1 MTKWEIK
8 KTGNLKNLKNTILIE
23 GLPGIGNVGKITA
36 DFLLEEIKAKKVYD
50 IFSYT
55 FPHSV
60 FINED
65 SLIELPSISIYH
77 KKIKNNDI
85 LFLVGD
91 IQPSEEETC
100 YEFCDKILDIA
111 HENKCKQIVAL
122 GGIGLHSEPKKPKVY
137 ATGYNKKTIKDFI
150 KGTEIN
156 NKLFGVVGPIIGVSG
171 LLVGLAQ
178 KRKIDAVTLLAETSA
193 NPIHIGINS
202 SKELIEILNNKYS
215 LGIDL
220 KALKKEIELIEK
232 DALIK
237 TGQIEEVSKSSA
249 LKKLQKKAGEPVDY
263 IG

>member
-8 KTGNLKNLKNTILIE
+8 KTGTLKNLKNTILIE
-23 GLPGIGNVGKITA
+23 GLPGIGNVGKIAA
-36 DFLLEEIKAKKVYD
+36 DFIVEEIKAKKVYD
-50 IFSYT
+50 LFSNS

-60 FINED
+60 FVNED
-65 SLIELPSISIYH
+65 NLIDLPTISIYH
-77 KKIKNNDI
+77 KKIKDKDI

-100 YEFCDKILDIA
+100 YEFCDNILDIA
-111 HENKCKQIVAL
+111 SETKCKEIVTL

-137 ATGYNKKTIKDFI
+137 ATGYNKKTVKDFI
-150 KGTEIN
+150 KSTEIHE
-156 NKLFGVVGPIIGVSG
+156 KLFGVVGPIIGVSG

-178 KRKIDAVTLLAETSA
+178 KKKIDAVALLAETSA
-193 NPIHIGINS
+193 NPIHIGIKG
-202 SKELIEILNNKYS
+202 SKELIEILNKQYS

-220 KALKKEIELIEK
+220 KELKREIELIEK
-232 DALIK
+232 DALMRSE
-237 TGQIEEVSKSSA
+237 QMEEVTKSSA